1 MKKLNLALCGA
12 GLLAFST
19 PAFVHHSGAMFDG
32 SREQTIAGT
41 VREFNWTNPHSS
53 FKVEVT
59 DASGKSEIWA
69 VEMNGPQNLMHDG
82 WKRSSIKPGDKITA
96 VVHPLRDGKPGG
108 SYVSV
113 TLSDGTT
120 LKGTGPG
127 QNAAYDAAPA
137 KAP

>member
-1 MKKLNLALCGA
+1 MKHSHLALAGA
-12 GLLAFST
+12 ALLAFST

-32 SREQTIAGT
+32 GREQTLTGI

-53 FKVEVT
+53 FKIEVT

-82 WKRSSIKPGDKITA
+82 WKRSSLKPGDKITA

-113 TLSDGTT
+113 TLADGTV
-120 LKGTGPG
+120 LKGAGPG
-127 QNAAYDAAPA
+127 QSSYDGPAAR
-137 KAP
+137 

>member
-1 MKKLNLALCGA
+1 MKKLNLTLAGL

-19 PAFVHHSGAMFDG
+19 PAFVHHSGAMFDPTK
-32 SREQTIAGT
+32 EQTITGI

-59 DASGKSEIWA
+59 DATGNSEIWA

-113 TLSDGTT
+113 TLADGTV

-127 QNAAYDAAPA
+127 QSGTYETP
-137 KAP
+137 KTP

>member
-1 MKKLNLALCGA
+1 MKLLHTTLAGA
-12 GLLAFST
+12 LMLAFSA
-19 PAFVHHSGAMFDG
+19 PAFVHHSGAMFDTG
-32 SREQTIAGT
+32 KEQTISGV

-82 WKRSSIKPGDKITA
+82 WKRSTLKNGDKISA

-113 TLSDGTT
+113 TLADGTV

-127 QNAAYDAAPA
+127 QSYDNNAG
-137 KAP
+137 K

>member
-1 MKKLNLALCGA
+1 MKTLYKTLAGTT
-12 GLLAFST
+12 LLAFSA
-19 PAFVHHSGAMFDG
+19 PAFVHHSGAMFDSSSEKTLSG
-32 SREQTIAGT
+32 V

-59 DASGKSEIWA
+59 DASGKTEIWA

-82 WKRSSIKPGDKITA
+82 WKRSTLKNGDKITA

-113 TLSDGTT
+113 TLADGTV

-127 QNAAYDAAPA
+127 QSYDNNAG
-137 KAP
+137 K

>member
-1 MKKLNLALCGA
+1 MKLLHTTLAGA
-12 GLLAFST
+12 LMLAFSA
-19 PAFVHHSGAMFDG
+19 PAFVHHSGAMFDAG
-32 SREQTIAGT
+32 KEQTISGV

-82 WKRSSIKPGDKITA
+82 WKRSTLKNGDKITA

-113 TLSDGTT
+113 TLADGTV

-127 QNAAYDAAPA
+127 QSYDNNAT
-137 KAP
+137 K